1 MHSPRILFLA
11 LAIFG
16 LPKLGLAG
24 AYDEDDSLQLMS
36 ERDDFPG
43 AEILELAARDRI
55 RVKHGYGGRARPG
68 KLSKRAGEQCRPTK
82 DFTRPEE

>member
-24 AYDEDDSLQLMS
+24 AYDEDASLQPMS
-36 ERDDFPG
+36 ERDEFSG
-43 AEILELAARDRI
+43 ADILELGARDRVG
-55 RVKHGYGGRARPG
+55 VKHGYGGRARPG
-68 KLSKRAGEQCRPTK
+68 KLDKRAGEQCYPIK
-82 DFTRPEE
+82 DTRRI